1 MAREMED
8 AGGQH
13 TRRAAHTDGL
23 QHAPVCEGANHITL
37 TRHVAAPH
45 QFTLVSIDSIILDAR
60 HKRSSTARQVLQAG
74 LSHCRQ
80 WAYKDGCLRANGTQA
95 WYNIGF

>member
-1 MAREMED
+1 MED

-13 TRRAAHTDGL
+13 TRRASGALSQSSAH
-23 QHAPVCEGANHITL
+23 ACEEANNITL

>member
-1 MAREMED
+1 MED

-13 TRRAAHTDGL
+13 TRRASGGLSQPSAH
-23 QHAPVCEGANHITL
+23 ACEEANNITL

-60 HKRSSTARQVLQAG
+60 HKHFSTARQVMLAG
-74 LSHCRQ
+74 SGHGEEC
-80 WAYKDGCLRANGTQA
+80 AYKAGCLRANGTQA
-95 WYNIGF
+95 